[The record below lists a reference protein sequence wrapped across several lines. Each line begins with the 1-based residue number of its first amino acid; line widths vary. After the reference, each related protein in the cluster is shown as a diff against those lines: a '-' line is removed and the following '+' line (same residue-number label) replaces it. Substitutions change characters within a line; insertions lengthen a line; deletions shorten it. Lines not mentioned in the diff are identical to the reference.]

1 MAKDYQKEIDFAFF
15 VVNFGYSKSDYEM
28 LTPCEKAFVYK
39 AWENKAVS
47 DSTMFRDAA
56 LNAISN
62 AFRKKNKRFIRLWK
76 KKQKKANKDVIKE
89 NLHVIEEAEKKNLLY
104 LHFTMDDNLSLSEKI
119 KARYKAMYTGVFYNR
134 YILG

>member
-28 LTPCEKAFVYK
+28 LTPCEKAFIYK

-89 NLHVIEEAEKKNLLY
+89 NLHVIEEAEKKEGKGWVDLIYQTNG
-104 LHFTMDDNLSLSEKI
+104 FTPPRRKGGR
-119 KARYKAMYTGVFYNR
+119 KRV
-134 YILG
+134 